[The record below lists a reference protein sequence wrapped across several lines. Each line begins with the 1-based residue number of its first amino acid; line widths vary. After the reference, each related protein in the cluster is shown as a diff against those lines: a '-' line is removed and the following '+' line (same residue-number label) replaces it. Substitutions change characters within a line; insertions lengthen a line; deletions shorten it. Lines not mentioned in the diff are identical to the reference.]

1 MSKYQLNQDLYLY
14 PAPAGAYYCVA
25 DPEDNP
31 SRQLLQGI
39 FKQSS
44 TPQLSLDAIKEW
56 GHESE
61 DDKILE
67 LIYHA
72 QNIGWIEGLEAPQ
85 DAPDETL
92 EELLPRLLPNLSE
105 NRKALLA
112 DDQGFYIAASGF
124 PHETAE
130 ELSGLSAEIASLHGR
145 RQGVLQKNLGLKTS
159 AWGIVD
165 AAGNSQI
172 GFWPMY
178 IGGQRF
184 ELVIGGV
191 PRLNQS
197 ELTKMVW
204 ALTTRYGI

>member
-25 DPEDNP
+25 GPEENP
-31 SRQLLQGI
+31 SRQFLQDLL
-39 FKQSS
+39 KQRS
-44 TPQLSLDAIKEW
+44 TPQFSLATIKEW
-56 GHESE
+56 AQESE

-72 QNIGWIEGLEAPQ
+72 QNIGWIEGLDSPK
-85 DAPDETL
+85 DAPSETL
-92 EELLPRLLPNLSE
+92 EELLPQLLPNLSE
-105 NRKALLA
+105 NKKALLA
-112 DDQGFYIAASGF
+112 DDQGFYIAVSGF

-130 ELSGLSAEIASLHGR
+130 ELSGLSAEIALLHER
-145 RQGVLQKNLGLKTS
+145 RQGVLKNNLGLKTS

-165 AAGNSQI
+165 AAGNSQV
-172 GFWPMY
+172 GFWPIY

-184 ELVIGGV
+184 ELVIGGA

-197 ELTKMVW
+197 ALTKMVW